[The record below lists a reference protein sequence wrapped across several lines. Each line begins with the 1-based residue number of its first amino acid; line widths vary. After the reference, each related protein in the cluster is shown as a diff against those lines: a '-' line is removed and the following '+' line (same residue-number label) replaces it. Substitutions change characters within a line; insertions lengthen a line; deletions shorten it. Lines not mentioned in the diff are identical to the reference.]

1 MSPSR
6 TGAHPDDPASPAEPR
21 RRFGFRRGPQRAL
34 PAGPPAAAAEPV
46 RGPARP
52 AGASA
57 LPVPAPRR
65 TAPAPGASVL
75 RAVGPHFVIAAST
88 AREDDLASAIGALR
102 PVPDAVVVVA
112 AAPDSAK
119 VLRDRMADLGVI
131 ARARGAAHLVLA
143 ASGLA
148 ALAPNGRR
156 PAEVVAE
163 RAGVPVVAP
172 DGLVEITP
180 TGTLKVNDP
189 EGAIEA
195 SAWWRCEPGQAP
207 RRLHSTL
214 GTAAPG
220 EAPARPT
227 AARPVQAPAAAAA
240 PRPAPAPA
248 PAPAARGR
256 ADAVRVLR
264 LPGGFWLTDPADRS
278 TAPLPDLAAAAA
290 PPGNAVV
297 LIGTPAR
304 PLLLP
309 DDFAEAV
316 LSLPLGADRP
326 LVSAPWAAPEQLA
339 ALTGALAAR
348 TARPVQAAIGLPVL
362 GPGGPTSRIMDRDGR
377 AGWEPFLL
385 RLATAPGAPTTPAAW
400 RNGGAD
406 WQTDGPAVFRAFPY
420 WALEA
425 VPAGLWL
432 RPEPPHVL
440 TPRFRRPEAARPLLI
455 VGERD
460 RPVPA
465 DAFEELGTLLDRLP
479 TVGAEGFGLLVHGL
493 LEPDAE
499 RVGRFVARMHELE
512 WLGAEQPLNGPPVV
526 APVSYGIGRP
536 VAAARRPAPGAVG
549 AGVVG
554 AGSAAALGAGPGV
567 GAAAQEAPAALGPG
581 AGRVPSAPEPVARAE
596 SRAELPVGRRVPPPV
611 GAGAANRTE
620 GGAEQPRH
628 QMPPVAEPETA
639 PATASASAPAAA
651 STSVPVSGEP
661 EARGGLP
668 PVRRMPPV
676 AEPEPESGPGPAPAE
691 PEARTGPP
699 VVRRMPPV
707 AEPEPGPAYGT
718 DTAHGSGAAPDPAP
732 GFTTGAPEPPAGP
745 RADPE
750 PDAEPA
756 PVPLPTP
763 VRATAAPVT
772 GSAAGSSGPPRPGPL
787 AGGAPDGD
795 PAGAPAV
802 PAAPGTAGPAV
813 TGGGAPVPFRTPA
826 VPPAGP
832 PAAGPAPTGPASA
845 EPLPAFE
852 PVEPPVGTLPP
863 EGTAA
868 EEPTAGDPAAGHDPS
883 GSGRPGPGTAA
894 PAPDG
899 EPARYF
905 GLDDSPP
912 PVTSTSTAE
921 RDAVRT
927 LLGDHYHRC
936 TGRLEQLA
944 TRLPGLRTTSQD
956 DFKPDL
962 AAVLLHHTD
971 TGIPASRA
979 VLVAA
984 ARSGDPA
991 MQPFLRCLGSGLRRL
1006 PSHHGAV
1013 LLGAG
1018 AGLDPEAV
1026 LSHYPTGRQFREPAP
1041 LAGLTAPGSELPGS
1055 SVEFLV
1061 WSATGRRTSVFD
1073 SADGPA
1079 QAVFPP
1085 GTAFTVVGM
1094 VTADGDRPACVLL
1107 RESGGDPSERNR
1119 NALSRL
1125 RAWLERRAAMPQAER
1140 PRADVPARFHLTPGV
1155 ELDEPEAEAEAAGL
1169 GPEESGESGGPG
1181 ESEGPG
1187 SD

>member
-1 MSPSR
+1 MSLSR
-6 TGAHPDDPASPAEPR
+6 TGARSEEPAPPAEPR

-34 PAGPPAAAAEPV
+34 PAGGAAAPPAPAPAPVRPALPAATPRAVPAAA
-46 RGPARP
+46 
-52 AGASA
+52 
-57 LPVPAPRR
+57 PVPGP
-65 TAPAPGASVL
+65 SVL

-88 AREDDLASAIGALR
+88 AREDELNAAIGALR

-180 TGTLKVNDP
+180 AGNLKVTDP
-189 EGAIEA
+189 AGAVEA
-195 SAWWRCEPGQAP
+195 SAWWRCEPGEAP
-207 RRLHSTL
+207 RRLNSTI
-214 GTAAPG
+214 GSAAP
-220 EAPARPT
+220 EPAPAVPAT
-227 AARPVQAPAAAAA
+227 VSASAPAAAPATI
-240 PRPAPAPA
+240 APAA
-248 PAPAARGR
+248 AARGR

-264 LPGGFWLTDPADRS
+264 LPAGFWLSDPADPS
-278 TAPLPDLAAAAA
+278 TTPLPDVRLAAA

-304 PLLLP
+304 PVLLP
-309 DDFAEAV
+309 EDFTEAV

-326 LVSAPWAAPEQLA
+326 LVSAPWAAPDQLA

-362 GPGGPTSRIMDRDGR
+362 GPGGPTSRILDRNGR

-385 RLATAPGAPTTPAAW
+385 RLATAPGAPTSPAAW

-406 WQTDGPAVFRAFPY
+406 WRTDGPAVFRAFPY

-479 TVGAEGFGLLVHGL
+479 SAGAEGFGLLVHGL
-493 LEPDAE
+493 LEPTAE

-512 WLGAEQPLNGPPVV
+512 WLGAEQPLSGPPAV

-536 VAAARRPAPGAVG
+536 TAAPPRPAARTELPAPVPAPVP
-549 AGVVG
+549 VP
-554 AGSAAALGAGPGV
+554 AL
-567 GAAAQEAPAALGPG
+567 
-581 AGRVPSAPEPVARAE
+581 EP
-596 SRAELPVGRRVPPPV
+596 
-611 GAGAANRTE
+611 
-620 GGAEQPRH
+620 
-628 QMPPVAEPETA
+628 EPET
-639 PATASASAPAAA
+639 
-651 STSVPVSGEP
+651 EP
-661 EARGGLP
+661 EAR
-668 PVRRMPPV
+668 
-676 AEPEPESGPGPAPAE
+676 
-691 PEARTGPP
+691 
-699 VVRRMPPV
+699 
-707 AEPEPGPAYGT
+707 
-718 DTAHGSGAAPDPAP
+718 
-732 GFTTGAPEPPAGP
+732 
-745 RADPE
+745 
-750 PDAEPA
+750 

-763 VRATAAPVT
+763 VRATADPTPATAP
-772 GSAAGSSGPPRPGPL
+772 
-787 AGGAPDGD
+787 
-795 PAGAPAV
+795 PAR
-802 PAAPGTAGPAV
+802 
-813 TGGGAPVPFRTPA
+813 RTPA
-826 VPPAGP
+826 VATAATATATATAGGDPRPARAPEVPPAEPAAPLPPPPPPSPAP
-832 PAAGPAPTGPASA
+832 PAPPASPSPPSPPAPA
-845 EPLPAFE
+845 
-852 PVEPPVGTLPP
+852 
-863 EGTAA
+863 
-868 EEPTAGDPAAGHDPS
+868 
-883 GSGRPGPGTAA
+883 
-894 PAPDG
+894 
-899 EPARYF
+899 
-905 GLDDSPP
+905 SPP
-912 PVTSTSTAE
+912 PPSTTARAFGPDDCPAPVTATTPAE

-944 TRLPGLRTTSQD
+944 TRLPGLRSTSQD

-971 TGIPASRA
+971 TGVPTTRA
-979 VLVAA
+979 DLVAA
-984 ARSGDPA
+984 ARSADPA
-991 MQPFLRCLGSGLRRL
+991 LQPFLRCLGAGLRRL

-1013 LLGAG
+1013 LLA
-1018 AGLDPEAV
+1018 ADPALAPESV
-1026 LSHYPTGRQFREPAP
+1026 LPHYPTGRQFREPAP

-1055 SVEFLV
+1055 SVEFLI

-1073 SADGPA
+1073 TTDGPA

-1085 GTAFTVVGM
+1085 GTAFTVVG
-1094 VTADGDRPACVLL
+1094 VVPADDDRPACVLL

-1125 RAWLERRAAMPQAER
+1125 RAWLERRATIPTPER
-1140 PRADVPARFHLTPGV
+1140 PRTDTPTHFHLTPGLT
-1155 ELDEPEAEAEAAGL
+1155 LDTPAPAPVPAPQE
-1169 GPEESGESGGPG
+1169 
-1181 ESEGPG
+1181 
-1187 SD
+1187 